1 MKKVTMMLL
10 AVVLLL
16 GLTACGSK
24 TNTDKEQAQ
33 KENQGQTPGTT
44 QGETQGEA
52 TTTVNAEAV
61 YKQNCL
67 ACHAADLSGQ
77 AGPNLQK
84 VGAKRTPE
92 EISNIIHNG
101 GNGMTAFKGILSEDE
116 IKSLTDWLAAKK

>member
-10 AVVLLL
+10 AVVLVL

-24 TNTDKEQAQ
+24 TNTDKEQSQ
-33 KENQGQTPGTT
+33 KENQGQTQGQTPG
-44 QGETQGEA
+44 Q
-52 TTTVNAEAV
+52 TTTNVDVEAV

-67 ACHAADLSGQ
+67 ACHASDLSGQ
-77 AGPNLQK
+77 VGPNLQK

-101 GNGMTAFKGILSEDE
+101 GNGMTAFKGVLSEDE
-116 IKSLTDWLAAKK
+116 IKALTDWLAAKK